1 MKPGWEIWRDVWL
14 EKNYWPP
21 AGVSERNFGFKVLE
35 RPPVREIR
43 KIFVGKHESE
53 ALGEIDGDVVGQSGG
68 GCLSVKRTG
77 PGLVNIWNGCQV
89 GSLDG
94 QLRRC
99 AETKAVCSYAL
110 RRPCKRMRS
119 YVGCRP

>member
-53 ALGEIDGDVVGQSGG
+53 ALGEIDGDVVRHSKR
-68 GCLSVKRTG
+68 GCPLVKQTV
-77 PGLVNIWNGCQV
+77 PVLVDVHNV
-89 GSLDG
+89 
-94 QLRRC
+94 
-99 AETKAVCSYAL
+99 
-110 RRPCKRMRS
+110 
-119 YVGCRP
+119 